1 METVEEFFRKK
12 VQAINPGVAVI
23 TLSQE
28 LIRAESGLRWAKEY
42 SDLHNAELKAESDKL
57 REAIQYYF
65 DVLEEVMGADW
76 KEKPDHV
83 LAKMLNAMGKAEIK
97 FHLCP
102 FCERPKKKI
111 GDIYFCTNGNCGD

>member
-1 METVEEFFRKK
+1 METTEEFYRKK

-28 LIRAESGLRWAKEY
+28 LITAESGLRWAKEY
-42 SDLHNAELKAESDKL
+42 SDLHNAEL

-65 DVLEEVMGADW
+65 DVLEEVRGADW

-83 LAKMLNAMGKAEIK
+83 LAKMINAMGK
-97 FHLCP
+97 
-102 FCERPKKKI
+102 
-111 GDIYFCTNGNCGD
+111 